1 MTFGVMIA
9 GIGDIDFNLSAYL
22 YCGASVFAQA
32 GYLSSIQKHGE
43 SSSTPASSSSLQ
55 SLYDNSLMSIPIL
68 MLVLFMS
75 EEPTNAYIQLYS
87 FTSNDLFKF
96 LLILSLNNLFGSLL
110 CFSQFW
116 CTLNNNAIT
125 TSVLGVLKSMLQT
138 AFGIFLFQAWKGISL
153 LTYVGIVINFTFG
166 IYYTYLK
173 HIERDVKH

>member
-9 GIGDIDFNLSAYL
+9 GVGDIDFNLSAYL

-43 SSSTPASSSSLQ
+43 SSATPASSSSLQ
-55 SLYDNSLMSIPIL
+55 SLYDCSLMSMPIL
-68 MLVLFMS
+68 MFVLLMS
-75 EEPTNAYIQLYS
+75 EEPTDAYIQIYS

-96 LLILSLNNLFGSLL
+96 LIILSLNIVSGSLL

-125 TSVLGVLKSMLQT
+125 TSVIGVLKSMLQT
-138 AFGIFLFQAWKGISL
+138 IFGIFLFHAWQAISH

-166 IYYTYLK
+166 VYYTYLK
-173 HIERDVKH
+173 HTERDIKH